1 MKLVHDELNCLLF
14 GKVGVEQIDEL
25 SIRTHQEYKR
35 GMIDVV
41 AVSFSLDL
49 VCVNFELF
57 GDVLEVLVVL
67 VPSSEADEGSIKETK
82 VPLDCLR
89 LISFG
94 VD

>member
-49 VCVNFELF
+49 VCVYFEF
-57 GDVLEVLVVL
+57 FFDVLEVLVVL
-67 VPSSEADEGSIKETK
+67 VPSSEADEGSIKEAK
-82 VPLDCLR
+82 VLLDCLR